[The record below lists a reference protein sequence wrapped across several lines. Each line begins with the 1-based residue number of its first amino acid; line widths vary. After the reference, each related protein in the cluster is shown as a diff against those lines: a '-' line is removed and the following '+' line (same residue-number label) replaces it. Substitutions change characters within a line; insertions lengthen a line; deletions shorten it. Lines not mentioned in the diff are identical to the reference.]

1 MVYLTGDT
9 HGDIQRFKQGKL
21 RWLGKKDT
29 VVVLGDFGFVWD
41 GSAAERK
48 RLDRLRKRP
57 YTVLFLDGSHENY
70 DLLAQYPETELF
82 GGRVQSLGGN
92 VYHVCRGSM
101 LELEG
106 KTYLCFGGA
115 ESQDKDDREP
125 GVNWWKQEM
134 PSDEE
139 YDTCRRNLEKVDY
152 KGRLCADP
160 RCTKQIFDFT
170 ALALGESNRL
180 HLFLDE
186 ILLKLTYE
194 KWFFRL
200 LPQGCA
206 AFHQEPVCSVMSSL
220 WASDAPGCSTDRR
233 EYAGHNKTCH
243 PGRRGAHQRHSGG
256 LYLAGKARGA
266 DFAGAG
272 RAAGQSPL
280 RGRRC
285 WKQKLTA
292 ARWCLT

>member
-48 RLDRLRKRP
+48 RLDWLRKRP
-57 YTVLFLDGSHENY
+57 YTILFLDGSHENY

-92 VYHVCRGSM
+92 VYHVCRGSV

-139 YDTCRRNLEKVDY
+139 YDDLPPQLRDSRLQ
-152 KGRLCADP
+152 GRLCADP
-160 RCTKQIFDFT
+160 RCTKQIFGFYRPCPWRKQPS
-170 ALALGESNRL
+170 A
-180 HLFLDE
+180 
-186 ILLKLTYE
+186 
-194 KWFFRL
+194 
-200 LPQGCA
+200 
-206 AFHQEPVCSVMSSL
+206 PV
-220 WASDAPGCSTDRR
+220 
-233 EYAGHNKTCH
+233 
-243 PGRRGAHQRHSGG
+243 SG
-256 LYLAGKARGA
+256 
-266 DFAGAG
+266 
-272 RAAGQSPL
+272 
-280 RGRRC
+280 
-285 WKQKLTA
+285 
-292 ARWCLT
+292 